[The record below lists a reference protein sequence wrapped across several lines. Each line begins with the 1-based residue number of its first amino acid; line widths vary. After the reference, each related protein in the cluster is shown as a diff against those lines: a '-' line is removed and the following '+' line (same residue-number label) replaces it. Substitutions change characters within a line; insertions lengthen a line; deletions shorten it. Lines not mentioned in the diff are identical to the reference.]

1 MGLQKA
7 VDDGGEGQR
16 GVGRVHA
23 QPGAIGAVH
32 FDLQAAQPL
41 RLDRLLW
48 HFDKA
53 GGGGGMWRPLRRRCA
68 LAFGDLFL
76 EVADP

>member
-1 MGLQKA
+1 M
-7 VDDGGEGQR
+7 
-16 GVGRVHA
+16 HA

-32 FDLQAAQPL
+32 LDLQAAQPL

-53 GGGGGMWRPLRRRCA
+53 GGGGVWRPLRRRGA
-68 LAFGDLFL
+68 LAFGDLCF